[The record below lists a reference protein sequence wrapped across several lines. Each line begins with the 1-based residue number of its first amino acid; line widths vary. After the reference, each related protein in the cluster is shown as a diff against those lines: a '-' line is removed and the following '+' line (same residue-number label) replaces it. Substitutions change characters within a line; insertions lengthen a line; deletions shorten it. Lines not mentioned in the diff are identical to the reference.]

1 MEKLPEMVMPEATD
15 AQIKKAL
22 ISITIEKVLLEMGR
36 PVFDAFTKKLYKN
49 YNCYLPD
56 CYDHPE
62 YLSQT
67 LKEMYGTS
75 AKTLVLEIMDNLKEF
90 SDQKPFENFI
100 KIISE

>member
-36 PVFDAFTKKLYKN
+36 PVLDAFTKKLYKN
-49 YNCYLPD
+49 FTCYLPD